1 MKEKKIK
8 QYSMY
13 YIYHIPGVKIGCT
26 NNLQRR
32 IREQGFSN
40 YELLE
45 QHSDKF
51 IASNR
56 EKELQKIYGYRLDNI
71 TYNESVKRITKAQQ
85 ISLETKNEWLPK
97 VDWKAREEKI
107 DQKVKWDKVRA
118 SDGWKNIDRKACNA
132 SWKLKKILLQYDL
145 DGNFIKEWNCGVR
158 NMPEEYKNAGG
169 CAKSN
174 KGTLYG
180 FQWRY
185 KTFQDF
191 PKQIGKFKNQMW
203 QKVIQKDKK
212 GNTIKI
218 WDNQQQAANSVGCS
232 IHLISRVCRGIGNT
246 AKGFIWE
253 KYV

>member
-1 MKEKKIK
+1 
-8 QYSMY
+8 MY

-51 IASNR
+51 TASNR

-97 VDWKAREEKI
+97 VDWKARDEKVDYVARAEKI
-107 DQKVKWDKVRA
+107 KKHPNYINRRIA
-118 SDGWKNIDRKACNA
+118 NA
-132 SWKLKKILLQYDL
+132 SYKLKKVILQYDL

-158 NMPEEYKNAGG
+158 NMPDEYKNVGG

-185 KTFQDF
+185 KTLEDF
-191 PKQIGKFKNQMW
+191 PKQIGKFENQLW

-212 GNTIKI
+212 GNIIKI
-218 WDNQQQAANSVGCS
+218 WDNQQQAANSIGCS
-232 IHLISRVCRGIGNT
+232 IHSISNVCRGKSKT

-253 KYV
+253 RYV

>member
-1 MKEKKIK
+1 
-8 QYSMY
+8 MY

-26 NNLQRR
+26 NNLERR
-32 IREQGFSN
+32 IREQKFTD
-40 YELLE
+40 YELIE

-56 EKELQKIYGYRLDNI
+56 EKELQKKYGYRLDTI
-71 TYNESVKRITKAQQ
+71 PYNESLRRIKKAQEV
-85 ISLETKNEWLPK
+85 SLATKNEWLPK
-97 VDWKAREEKI
+97 VDWKAREAKI
-107 DQKVKWDKVRA
+107 DKEVKWNKVK
-118 SDGWKNIDRKACNA
+118 SSEGYKNRRIANG
-132 SWKLKKILLQYDL
+132 SEQLKKVILQYDL

-158 NMPEEYKNAGG
+158 NMPEKYKNAGG

-185 KTFQDF
+185 KTLEDF
-191 PKQIGKFKNQMW
+191 PKQIGKFQNQMW

-218 WDNQQQAANSVGCS
+218 WDNQQQAADSVGCS
-232 IHLISRVCRGIGNT
+232 IQMISRVCRGIGKT